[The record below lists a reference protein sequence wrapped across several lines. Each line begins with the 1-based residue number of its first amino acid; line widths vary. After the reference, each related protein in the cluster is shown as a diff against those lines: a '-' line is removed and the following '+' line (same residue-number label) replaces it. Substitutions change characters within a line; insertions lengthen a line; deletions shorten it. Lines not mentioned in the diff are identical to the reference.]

1 MVIGI
6 CGGYQMLGQTI
17 EDPDGIEG
25 TIARLPGLGLL
36 PIHTTMTPEKTTRQV
51 TFQFEGQACQ
61 GYEIHQ
67 GVSDTSK
74 AIMQTDHCIGTY
86 IHGFLDNAP
95 VIEYILS
102 EKGKDRSTQGS
113 LCTFRSKKS
122 EKLATA
128 LSYADFKQQ
137 QYDKLADHVRQHVD
151 IDKLY
156 QILSSDD

>member
-1 MVIGI
+1 
-6 CGGYQMLGQTI
+6 
-17 EDPDGIEG
+17 
-25 TIARLPGLGLL
+25 
-36 PIHTTMTPEKTTRQV
+36 
-51 TFQFEGQACQ
+51 
-61 GYEIHQ
+61 
-67 GVSDTSK
+67 
-74 AIMQTDHCIGTY
+74 MQTDHCIGTY

-102 EKGKDRSTQGS
+102 EKGKD
-113 LCTFRSKKS
+113 KS